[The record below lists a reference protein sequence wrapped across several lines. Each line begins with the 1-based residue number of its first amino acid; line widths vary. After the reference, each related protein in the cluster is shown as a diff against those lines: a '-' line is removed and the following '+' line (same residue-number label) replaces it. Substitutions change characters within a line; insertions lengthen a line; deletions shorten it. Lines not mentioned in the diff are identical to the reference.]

1 MKGNEL
7 ELWIGSLINNMQLYH
22 STEQQLNVDR

>member
-7 ELWIGSLINNMQLYH
+7 ELRLDSFFNNMQLYH
-22 STEQQLNVDR
+22 SNITVLFDG